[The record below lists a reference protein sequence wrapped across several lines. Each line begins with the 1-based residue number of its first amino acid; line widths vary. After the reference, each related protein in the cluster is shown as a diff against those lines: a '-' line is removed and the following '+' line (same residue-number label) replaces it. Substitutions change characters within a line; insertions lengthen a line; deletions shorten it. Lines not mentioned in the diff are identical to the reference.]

1 MNFWLFYGSH
11 CADCIKLLN
20 DILPPILAKYEP
32 DQVVVYKY
40 DLEKGPSEMKQALEE
55 WHGLTYSNLPVLF
68 IGEYALLGNQQIQAK
83 LGTLIED
90 YLARGGVE
98 LLRPNLVATPT
109 PTPPP
114 IRTPTPPPSPGIVRA
129 VLFWSATCPHC
140 HQVINN
146 VLPPLQQK
154 YGARLDIQ
162 MFELSDPAALEL
174 FEATLDALHVPP
186 DQWGVPFLIVGDE
199 VLVGSLEI
207 PERLPSLI
215 EKHLAEGGI
224 GWPSIPGLEKF
235 VGTPPTVPAFTTTPA
250 VRVVV
255 NDTPIPPIGAPA
267 KPVVRAVMF
276 WMNGCPHCEQV
287 IKQVLPPLQ
296 QKYGEQL
303 DIRLVEVITAQD
315 VDELYRL
322 GAMFGFSKE
331 QTGVPFLIIAN
342 RALVGSEQIPAE
354 LPGLIDE
361 LLATGGADL
370 PNIAGLD
377 PTRMTKATT
386 NPTLS
391 AYDARLRNRV
401 AASNDFASR
410 PCRIRAGDDRNTGD
424 ACRAVSHGVYCLIQ
438 RQADQHGGADVAD
451 DRRASTPCSWIGHR
465 GLSGV
470 RGSAKSVGNLR
481 TGGRLQ
487 HGSAKPVR
495 ALVRYSANRHIGGTG
510 LSCAASGV
518 VRWANRAR

>member
-1 MNFWLFYGSH
+1 MKRFTLILILLILGLVIELPRVRADTAIPTPTRTRVKIWQACNEDVLLTPTPKPVVNFWLFYGSH
-11 CADCIKLLN
+11 CTDCIKLLN

-98 LLRPNLVATPT
+98 LLRPNLVATP
-109 PTPPP
+109 
-114 IRTPTPPPSPGIVRA
+114 TPTPPPSPGIVRA

-224 GWPSIPGLEKF
+224 GWPSISGLENSLARRPQF
-235 VGTPPTVPAFTTTPA
+235 PPSPQPLPCAWWSTTPP
-250 VRVVV
+250 
-255 NDTPIPPIGAPA
+255 
-267 KPVVRAVMF
+267 
-276 WMNGCPHCEQV
+276 
-287 IKQVLPPLQ
+287 
-296 QKYGEQL
+296 
-303 DIRLVEVITAQD
+303 
-315 VDELYRL
+315 YR
-322 GAMFGFSKE
+322 
-331 QTGVPFLIIAN
+331 Q
-342 RALVGSEQIPAE
+342 
-354 LPGLIDE
+354 
-361 LLATGGADL
+361 
-370 PNIAGLD
+370 
-377 PTRMTKATT
+377 
-386 NPTLS
+386 
-391 AYDARLRNRV
+391 
-401 AASNDFASR
+401 
-410 PCRIRAGDDRNTGD
+410 
-424 ACRAVSHGVYCLIQ
+424 
-438 RQADQHGGADVAD
+438 
-451 DRRASTPCSWIGHR
+451 
-465 GLSGV
+465 
-470 RGSAKSVGNLR
+470 
-481 TGGRLQ
+481 
-487 HGSAKPVR
+487 
-495 ALVRYSANRHIGGTG
+495 
-510 LSCAASGV
+510 
-518 VRWANRAR
+518 